1 MWLAIKAYEGGKDW
15 EFGIS
20 GGKLS
25 YIEWINN
32 KVLLYITGNY
42 NQYLMINHNGKF
54 SLYIYIGFPGNSD
67 GKKSACN
74 VGDLGLIPGLGRF
87 PWKSEWLPTPVFLP
101 GDFHGQRNLAGY
113 SHGVTKSQTQLSD
126 FHKVLYI
133 YLYLYLY
140 G

>member
-1 MWLAIKAYEGGKDW
+1 MVSNYEGGKDW

-25 YIEWINN
+25 YTEWINN

-54 SLYIYIGFPGNSD
+54 YIYIGFPANSD
-67 GKKSACN
+67 GKESACN

-87 PWKSEWLPTPVFLP
+87 PWRSEWLPTPVFLP
-101 GDFHGQRNLAGY
+101 GDFLGQRNMAGY
-113 SHGVTKSQTQLSD
+113 SHGVTKNQTQLSD